1 MQIQWYPGHMT
12 KARRMMAEN
21 LRLIDVVIELVDARA
36 PEASR
41 NPDFDDLFA
50 QKSRALLLNKC
61 DLADPAA
68 TKRWV
73 EFYRKKGV
81 KALEMV
87 ATESGGKKKAL
98 SLIEEAAREK
108 VERLKQKGVRKTVR
122 VMIVGIPNVG
132 KSTFI
137 NKLSGST
144 AAVTGNRPG
153 VTKGKQ
159 WVKISPLLELMDTP
173 GMLWPKLEDQ
183 QAAKNLAFLGS
194 IRDEIMD
201 GEELA
206 GELLRTLSA
215 RCPRGLA
222 ERSKKLAP
230 APEGDPGA
238 LLDGVCA
245 SRGFILPGGVYDT
258 ERAARVVLEEFRS
271 GKIGRITLELPPK
284 TEEQPKE
291 EPKAETKEAG
301 AADGAKKP

>member
-21 LRLIDVVIELVDARA
+21 LKLIDVVIELVDARA

-50 QKSRALLLNKC
+50 QKSRALILNKC
-61 DLADPAA
+61 DLADPAS
-68 TKRWV
+68 TKRWA
-73 EFYRKKGV
+73 EYYRSKGV
-81 KALEMV
+81 KALQMV
-87 ATESGGKKKAL
+87 ATESGGKKRAL
-98 SLIEEAAREK
+98 SLIEEAARDK
-108 VERLKQKGVRKTVR
+108 VERLREKGIRKTVR

-137 NKLSGST
+137 NKLSGVTS
-144 AAVTGNRPG
+144 AVTGNRPG

-183 QAAKNLAFLGS
+183 TAAKHLAFLGS

-215 RCPRGLA
+215 RCPEKLR
-222 ERSKKLAP
+222 ERYKKLEP
-230 APEGDPGA
+230 DPEGELVD
-238 LLDGVCA
+238 LLNGVCA

-258 ERAARVVLEEFRS
+258 ERASRIVLEEFRS
-271 GKIGRITLELPPK
+271 GKIACITLEDPPK
-284 TEEQPKE
+284 KE
-291 EPKAETKEAG
+291 EKPQPENEKENV
-301 AADGAKKP
+301 